1 MVERRTPISIAEAVE
16 KVMKHKLIG
25 HAELIPLEESQ
36 DRFLAQDI
44 VATND
49 VPHFN
54 RSPYDGF
61 ALRSKDTGEGFHR

>member
-16 KVMKHKLIG
+16 KVMKHKLTG
-25 HAELIPLEESQ
+25 HVELIPLEESQ

-54 RSPYDGF
+54 RSPI
-61 ALRSKDTGEGFHR
+61 